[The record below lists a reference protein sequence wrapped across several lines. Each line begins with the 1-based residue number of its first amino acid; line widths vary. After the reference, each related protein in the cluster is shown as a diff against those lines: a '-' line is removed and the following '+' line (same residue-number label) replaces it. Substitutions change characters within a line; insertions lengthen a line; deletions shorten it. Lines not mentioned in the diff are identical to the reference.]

1 MILYHATLKSNLESI
16 RATGLDPKRAT
27 GKEAVVWLHTQSRRE
42 WAVLHTMN
50 KYKVSID
57 EIVIIAV
64 NVKRS
69 DLKRKWRGIWTTPNP
84 ITKLD
89 AVHAASTL
97 AESPIL

>member
-1 MILYHATLKSNLESI
+1 MKLYHATLKRNLESI
-16 RATGLDPKRAT
+16 QSEGIDPNRAT

-69 DLKRKWRGIWTTPNP
+69 DLKRKWRGLWATPKP

-89 AVHAASTL
+89 AVMTASTL
-97 AESPIL
+97 GESPIL